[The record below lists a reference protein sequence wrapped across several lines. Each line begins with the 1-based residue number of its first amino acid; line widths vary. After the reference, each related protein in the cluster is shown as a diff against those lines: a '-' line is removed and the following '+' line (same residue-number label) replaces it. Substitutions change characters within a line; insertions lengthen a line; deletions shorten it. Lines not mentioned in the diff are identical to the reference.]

1 MLSLSIDN
9 TSIYFAKYVYEM
21 EQALWH
27 IRKNVEQ
34 LIFVE
39 KVGLEDGMSRRASE
53 ELWQYENRYD
63 SDNVITFDSD
73 NDSNVGGCDSD
84 G

>member
-1 MLSLSIDN
+1 M
-9 TSIYFAKYVYEM
+9 
-21 EQALWH
+21 
-27 IRKNVEQ
+27 
-34 LIFVE
+34 E

-63 SDNVITFDSD
+63 SDNETTFDSD

-84 G
+84 GQKQHLLSTSGDNILRES